1 MEILKAVSSFIP
13 FLAPCPTWVKFL
25 VAAWI
30 VCTGIIIA
38 IVVFVRL
45 LLPEPDPC
53 GDPNCHS
60 PCLSI
65 TTPPDGSIVHQYV
78 TIEGTTCLKTLS
90 HYIVI
95 SGQTGDVW
103 VTDGPLLVGTEK
115 GHWTGHAQLGTP
127 TQGLGQ
133 TFSIYVVA
141 TKNPLVLGQTTM
153 QAIYGV
159 ATEKASI
166 TVQRQ

>member
-1 MEILKAVSSFIP
+1 MEIVKAISSFIP

-53 GDPNCHS
+53 EDPNCPTPS
-60 PCLSI
+60 LSI
-65 TTPPDGSIVHQYV
+65 TTPPDQSIVSQYV
-78 TIEGTTCLKTLS
+78 TIEGTTNLKTLS

-95 SGQTGDVW
+95 STQNHEVW
-103 VTDGPLLVGTEK
+103 VTDGPLLIGTEK

-127 TQGLGQ
+127 TQGPGQ
-133 TFSIYVVA
+133 TFLIYVVA
-141 TKNPLVLGQTTM
+141 TRNPLELGQTTM
-153 QAIYGV
+153 KAIYSV
-159 ATEKASI
+159 ASGTAAI
-166 TVQRQ
+166 TVHRN